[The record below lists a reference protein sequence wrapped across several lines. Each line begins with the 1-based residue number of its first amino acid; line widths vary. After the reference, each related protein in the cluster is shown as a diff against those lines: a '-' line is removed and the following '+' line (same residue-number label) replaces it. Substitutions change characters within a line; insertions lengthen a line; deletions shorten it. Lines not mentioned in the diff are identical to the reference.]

1 MTRETWG
8 KTERAEVEALERAI
22 KAEGTEPAQRRSS
35 ESASG
40 S

>member
-8 KTERAEVEALERAI
+8 KTERDEVEALERAF
-22 KAEGTEPAQRRSS
+22 KAEGTEPVRRTTDST
-35 ESASG
+35 SG